1 MPKLAHNYVKPS
13 HFSSDI
19 TLNLFAMLGN
29 IVKKIRNTYAKT
41 SSMSPEDLSYN
52 ISTTG
57 QDFHETLPFLHR
69 GCVIP
74 RFRNGGRGGGGG
86 GGIQILKVKFHGNLI
101 QWLGNSLV
109 FRTQ

>member
-19 TLNLFAMLGN
+19 ILNLFTMLGN

-57 QDFHETLPFLHR
+57 
-69 GCVIP
+69 
-74 RFRNGGRGGGGG
+74 
-86 GGIQILKVKFHGNLI
+86 
-101 QWLGNSLV
+101 
-109 FRTQ
+109 